1 MEGRKESEVSR
12 RRPLA
17 AGVLTL
23 VLLGAMLAL
32 VSTSSGSTAK
42 HAGGGSEAV
51 GDRSAAGRGS
61 ARSTRP
67 RRPP

>member
-32 VSTSSGSTAK
+32 VSTSSGRTF
-42 HAGGGSEAV
+42 
-51 GDRSAAGRGS
+51 RSN
-61 ARSTRP
+61 RSRLPSRTR
-67 RRPP
+67 